1 MYRMTIKQL
10 IKKLESIE
18 NKDLYVLNDDFQ
30 YINEIYVEVFQNE
43 KTLEEKEF
51 CCISHQN
58 R

>member
-30 YINEIYVEVFQNE
+30 YINEIYVEVFQSEN
-43 KTLEEKEF
+43 TLEEKEF
-51 CCISHQN
+51 CCLSHQN
-58 R
+58 Q